1 MYTVSV
7 NQMAADTYRV
17 IVHGKVVTEHQVT
30 CSLHYV
36 QRLTKG
42 KMSHAL
48 LIEGSFEFLLA
59 REPNTSILRSFDLS
73 LISDYFADYE
83 ATIKQML

>member
-7 NQMAADTYRV
+7 NQRAADTYRV
-17 IVHGKVVTEHQVT
+17 TVHGIIVTEHQVT
-30 CSLHYV
+30 AQSDYV
-36 QRLTKG
+36 QRLTQG

-48 LIEGSFEFLLA
+48 LIERSFEFLLA

-73 LISDYFADYE
+73 VISDYFADYE